1 MTEIRFER
9 SSIWVESEFVANL
22 TEIKS
27 ERSNIIAKIGNS
39 EFLPILLKTARS
51 PRSLRDLVDARS
63 AAFGHLAR
71 LAGDKL
77 CEL

>member
-1 MTEIRFER
+1 MTEIRSER

-27 ERSNIIAKIGNS
+27 ERSNIVAKIGSS

-51 PRSLRDLVDARS
+51 PRSLRDLVDARWGQS
-63 AAFGHLAR
+63 EKQL
-71 LAGDKL
+71 
-77 CEL
+77 